1 MSLNYLFCIVNRS
14 MCNCDRVCLFFHV
27 LCAAFVVK
35 FAAELRRVAD
45 PILHDVH
52 GCSSCHLACRRRFKH
67 KPNQNVLAFQIML
80 CCSTETCSCFK
91 NPAQPTVALGY
102 ISV

>member
-14 MCNCDRVCLFFHV
+14 TCNCDRVCLFFHV

-80 CCSTETCSCFK
+80 VRARQK
-91 NPAQPTVALGY
+91 HAL
-102 ISV
+102 V